1 MLHEET
7 SQPKASGIS
16 SEAGRPYPDS
26 EPHSQSLQTQIQNRN
41 LQGSE
46 SICHAST
53 RPPASQSTAPHF
65 RPVWTE

>member
-16 SEAGRPYPDS
+16 SETGRSHPDGK
-26 EPHSQSLQTQIQNRN
+26 PHSQSLQAQVQESN

-46 SICHAST
+46 SI
-53 RPPASQSTAPHF
+53 
-65 RPVWTE
+65 W